1 MHCIVGAKLSAT
13 DIPCNTSSSPLF
25 FAGIKVWKIKKKF
38 NVEITTLTSYAFC
51 MFSFAAMNSFQG
63 LFLKI
68 RNVFSEI
75 VKFFMTPR

>member
-25 FAGIKVWKIKKKF
+25 FAGIKVWKILK
-38 NVEITTLTSYAFC
+38 NYVEITTLTPYAFC

-63 LFLKI
+63 LFFERFEMFLV
-68 RNVFSEI
+68 R
-75 VKFFMTPR
+75 